1 MTGGTEATDRSG
13 MTGLLA
19 RRLRDAG
26 RGPDEAF
33 TVAELRRSLLPYPRC
48 RTALG
53 LASKA
58 EYDVALLRLLHGE
71 GLLEADDPE
80 LDEDVERELESPEPA
95 LGVLDDHAATALRP
109 GPRLEEELRA
119 DAAGGAGPPEPG
131 PGADG
136 AGGPEAGPRPGA
148 ADERDG
154 DATDPS
160 AGPTRSGDTGDGA
173 PDGRTRRSAGDGGAA
188 GVVFRSSGPDPADGS
203 CAACGGDLPDARGVR
218 FCPHCGD
225 ELEALRCRGCGE
237 EMAAGWRFCPFCGS
251 ERHE

>member
-1 MTGGTEATDRSG
+1 MTETTDRSG
-13 MTGLLA
+13 MAGLLA

-48 RTALG
+48 RTALE

-58 EYDVALLRLLHGE
+58 EYDVALLRLLHRD

-80 LDEDVERELESPEPA
+80 LAEEVEGELASPEPA

-109 GPRLEEELRA
+109 GSRLREEFGA
-119 DAAGGAGPPEPG
+119 DAAEGTAPREPEG
-131 PGADG
+131 DDDG
-136 AGGPEAGPRPGA
+136 AAEATDLPDGPARSRHGA
-148 ADERDG
+148 G
-154 DATDPS
+154 DATE
-160 AGPTRSGDTGDGA
+160 GPQRGVAGDGA
-173 PDGRTRRSAGDGGAA
+173 TA
-188 GVVFRSSGPDPADGS
+188 GVVSRSSDAAPAAGS

-218 FCPHCGD
+218 FCPHCG
-225 ELEALRCRGCGE
+225 EGLEALRCRQCGE
-237 EMAAGWRFCPFCGS
+237 EMAAGWRYCPFCGS